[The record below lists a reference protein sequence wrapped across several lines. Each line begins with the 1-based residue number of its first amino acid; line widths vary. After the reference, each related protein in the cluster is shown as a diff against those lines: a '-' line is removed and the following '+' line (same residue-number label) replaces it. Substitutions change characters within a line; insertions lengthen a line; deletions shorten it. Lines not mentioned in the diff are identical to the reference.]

1 MAEAALVV
9 DSRTK
14 VAQRAYADR
23 YNLRAKP
30 KEFCPGD
37 QVLILETGQ
46 VGKLQPKWVGPA
58 KIKERKREN
67 SYIVE
72 TADNVERWIHANRL
86 RPYLARIG
94 NVGVIFETDQEFGE
108 VESTPLGIKK
118 DRNARSESK
127 SAPELSEQRRRD
139 LDQLLGESS
148 EVFSDTP
155 GRCKIG
161 SHTVTLLPDAKLA
174 KSYSYKV
181 PIALRS
187 EVERQVTQLLEW
199 DFIYPIDSP
208 FAHPIVCVA
217 KKDGSVR
224 MCIDYRKLNTVT
236 EPNSF
241 PMGNMTEL
249 LFDVAKANFIS
260 VLDMTRGYWQIALD
274 DDSQKLC
281 AFATPR
287 GLYAWKVMPYG
298 LRNSAAT
305 FQRVMNEVL
314 REHRGYA
321 CAYIDDVAV
330 YSESWEDHM
339 NHLRAVLQTLKNVGL
354 TANPTKC
361 KFAQSRVKYL
371 GHVVGSGTHSP
382 DPERVQAIA
391 ELKPPRTKRD
401 VRSVLGLLNYYR
413 DYIPRYSEIV
423 LPLTELT
430 HRRVPNVV
438 PWNEAADDAF
448 RVVKAELVALPALTA
463 PDPDREYVVTTDAS
477 EFAVGACL
485 SQEVGGTQR
494 PIAFL
499 SKKLSDSQAKWS
511 AIEREAYAIVW
522 ALGKLDTWLFGA
534 KIKVATDHNPLTYL
548 TRSASSSARLTRW
561 SLALQR
567 YDIEIIHIRGSLN
580 KCADALSRLDRHN

>member
-1 MAEAALVV
+1 
-9 DSRTK
+9 
-14 VAQRAYADR
+14 
-23 YNLRAKP
+23 
-30 KEFCPGD
+30 
-37 QVLILETGQ
+37 
-46 VGKLQPKWVGPA
+46 
-58 KIKERKREN
+58 
-67 SYIVE
+67 
-72 TADNVERWIHANRL
+72 
-86 RPYLARIG
+86 
-94 NVGVIFETDQEFGE
+94 
-108 VESTPLGIKK
+108 
-118 DRNARSESK
+118 
-127 SAPELSEQRRRD
+127 
-139 LDQLLGESS
+139 
-148 EVFSDTP
+148 
-155 GRCKIG
+155 
-161 SHTVTLLPDAKLA
+161 
-174 KSYSYKV
+174 
-181 PIALRS
+181 
-187 EVERQVTQLLEW
+187 
-199 DFIYPIDSP
+199 
-208 FAHPIVCVA
+208 
-217 KKDGSVR
+217 
-224 MCIDYRKLNTVT
+224 
-236 EPNSF
+236 
-241 PMGNMTEL
+241 MGNMTEL

-287 GLYAWKVMPYG
+287 ALYAWKVMPYG

-321 CAYIDDVAV
+321 CAYIDHVAV
-330 YSESWEDHM
+330 YLESWEDHV

-354 TANPTKC
+354 TVNPTKC

-401 VRSVLGLLNYYR
+401 VRSAQGLLNYYR

-423 LPLTELT
+423 LSLTELT

-438 PWNEAADDAF
+438 PWNKAADDAF

-463 PDPDREYVVTTDAS
+463 RDPDREYVVTTDAS

-511 AIEREAYAIVW
+511 ATEREAYALVW